1 MERKYILAVKP
12 LEPYILQIDFI
23 SGSRLLL
30 DMKPYVDKIRFRTL
44 TDPKVWNSAVTNGI
58 FVRFGDVELSH
69 DEILSMAERLQLWRQ
84 QVRIRSI
91 ITLTH
96 SQRALHTRRQTISRA

>member
-44 TDPKVWNSAVTNGI
+44 YRPKG
-58 FVRFGDVELSH
+58 VEQRSDKWDLCTFWKCG
-69 DEILSMAERLQLWRQ
+69 AEP
-84 QVRIRSI
+84 
-91 ITLTH
+91 
-96 SQRALHTRRQTISRA
+96 